1 MHHAREP
8 HNLQL
13 AALYLKYAEEA
24 HVLHVCGLRI
34 VAYGMINGL
43 RKVSVSKLGDDI
55 ELMIMTVGPFTPTLD
70 IERDLTRVIEEM

>member
-1 MHHAREP
+1 MG
-8 HNLQL
+8 
-13 AALYLKYAEEA
+13 
-24 HVLHVCGLRI
+24 VGTTLHVCGLRI